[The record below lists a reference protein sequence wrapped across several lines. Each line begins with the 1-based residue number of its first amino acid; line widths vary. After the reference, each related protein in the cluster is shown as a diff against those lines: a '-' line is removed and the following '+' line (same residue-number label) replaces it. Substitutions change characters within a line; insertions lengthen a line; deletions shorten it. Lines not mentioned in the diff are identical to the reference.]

1 VPARPPTPGFPPQTS
16 RRAVSLAET
25 RESAARNPD
34 FEGSSTADQ
43 IARRSLVAACTLS
56 RHADTYG
63 RQGFQVGTVVLCLCA
78 VGWGRGCAG
87 GRPAS
92 SLRTA
97 PDLSFPM
104 IDRCID
110 LQQSFRCRQ
119 VVVGTLALFPV
130 FVFCLTHS
138 YVLLPLLPQVKH
150 ALRYPKAETDP

>member
-1 VPARPPTPGFPPQTS
+1 MGKFEFVSVFRKRFFFERMKKKFLLELAPNVPARPPTPGFPPQTS

-110 LQQSFRCRQ
+110 LQ
-119 VVVGTLALFPV
+119 
-130 FVFCLTHS
+130 
-138 YVLLPLLPQVKH
+138 
-150 ALRYPKAETDP
+150 

>member
-104 IDRCID
+104 IDRCIAAAAAEIYSSPSGAGRSS
-110 LQQSFRCRQ
+110 LARSRSSPCSSFASL
-119 VVVGTLALFPV
+119 TL
-130 FVFCLTHS
+130 TS
-138 YVLLPLLPQVKH
+138 YYHCYQK
-150 ALRYPKAETDP
+150 